1 VPDFLRRDCPNA
13 GIHILL
19 PELDA
24 LIADLRSARA
34 RVAALEGEVDS
45 ARAGAAREVNGIA
58 EVCDRLRTE
67 KAELRAARDALRA
80 EVERLRGDRKKPG
93 LPRCADCGIPAPEGA
108 HVLIIVNG
116 EDVAVPVAVGESLSH
131 ARERALQQTKNTG
144 RPPEEWEI
152 RSATGRLLD
161 PWARLGPEHYR
172 GRHVWIDGD
181 GRLFLTLR
189 IGFGG

>member
-1 VPDFLRRDCPNA
+1 MSERVS
-13 GIHILL
+13 
-19 PELDA
+19 E
-24 LIADLRSARA
+24 ARCKVLE
-34 RVAALEGEVDS
+34 RVALEGHDTPSWDVRALISDLRQ
-45 ARAGAAREVNGIA
+45 ARAERERWREEA
-58 EVCDRLRTE
+58 
-67 KAELRAARDALRA
+67 
-80 EVERLRGDRKKPG
+80 ERLRGGREKPKPG
-93 LPRCADCGIPAPEGA
+93 LPRCPDCGIPAPEGA

-116 EDVAVPVAVGESLSH
+116 EDVAVPVAAGESLSH
-131 ARERALQQTKNTG
+131 ARALALQQTKNTG

-161 PWARLGPEHYR
+161 PWARLGPEHYK